1 MNGENLNLENE
12 ENQINNNNELYQ
24 LSNNIQDN
32 YINNKED
39 EDHEGFEEEQE
50 GFEEEIEGGIE
61 EGIEGVEEGIE
72 GEEEGIEGGGEGI
85 EGGEEGIEGGEGIEG
100 EIEGE
105 VHGEVEGEFE
115 GEGEREEFHENKIN
129 DENNFQDLDMYNS
142 DNNNI
147 INYDENS
154 NKNDNNI
161 IENSSAFINSVYNS
175 NSIFSLRIK
184 PNLIRIINQIF
195 YDSDILSTIL
205 NYLNLIELSQ
215 FRSLNRRILFLV
227 HEYFKKRVKIE
238 IDYITKYQENNKEKV
253 DFFMKNIDSQIPLS
267 NKGWLDFDL
276 NSVANKLLI
285 LDRNLLTKLR
295 AIKNI
300 GKNTDLIYAPF
311 CIIFGFNKVNNKEL
325 KKLSWKQIAN
335 KILNDSNIIIKIQ
348 NLDLENMIDSEM
360 LEAFVFLNLPELE
373 INNIKYFSSD
383 FAKLILWCQGVV
395 SYHILIHPYN
405 YRNDQGII
413 QPDSEVFLFANKM
426 QDMIDKFYH
435 FKRFLFS
442 LNIMKIPL
450 ADYVFNLQHNRDA
463 LILNNKIEIT
473 NSFFNNIDH
482 LLIGNI
488 LSYIP
493 YSQSYK
499 FMGVS
504 KKFYEGFKSNIDIVI
519 FNTIKEIYF
528 FRYQSYDKFI
538 NKIPVLYSHNIF
550 SKFFL
555 MLDDILNSNTRNN
568 NESGMPYYPFLNKEQ
583 ISNIKTL
590 KVKNMNVHKIAKIF
604 CLICNIKPI
613 KKINQKNGETMIN
626 YVEVLKSLAIKG
638 ELVKTLRN
646 VNKLYFNQKKIIQIN
661 EELKEYNNKQKL
673 IEIKNINHGIY
684 QLLVWE
690 LFVLQYLKVY
700 NIFDFVNINYIKNI
714 YEQQEIEGIKYYV
727 EIMDYL
733 KYHLKIKYHF
743 SSSSIYDNNYKISS
757 NFGFM
762 KYIEALINYLEEQN
776 MTFNSEYI
784 LRSSNSEWE
793 QIGDSYFESKDII
806 PFNSKP
812 VLYEKV
818 LLKIISNESDELLN
832 NNSSITNNI
841 NNNISDR
848 NGISNINLNN
858 LNKFNN
864 TPYGAKPMLNNDNKQ
879 NGSSSI
885 SFNDIPDDIIIKI
898 ILFYLDINNLPLFSL
913 INKKCMTCL
922 KIHIFIRVYFLNK
935 EKQYIEEQHKPQFDS
950 ITFKRNQFFEEF
962 EMSPPSKEHAFG
974 LMNLIT
980 TDDVLELKQ
989 CFRKYNKMYERVIIP
1004 FLCLLG
1010 EKPVTYVGVDG
1021 IKKVSYYE
1029 TAKNVL
1035 FKPDFIKRIRLLE
1048 LETIPYNIFKMVEQQ
1063 LKDDTFLPNN
1073 IKNLSPCFSK
1083 LILWVSGVIEFHKV
1097 IRKYSLSDYD
1107 YDILEQD
1114 EIAFCIEMDNII
1126 LLYYK
1131 LLRYMNKFCKE
1142 YENIAKSIMKEMNI

>member
-1 MNGENLNLENE
+1 MNGENLNFENE
-12 ENQINNNNELYQ
+12 DNQINNNELYQ
-24 LSNNIQDN
+24 FSNNIQ
-32 YINNKED
+32 ED
-39 EDHEGFEEEQE
+39 YLNDGEEEGEQE
-50 GFEEEIEGGIE
+50 GFEEEM
-61 EGIEGVEEGIE
+61 
-72 GEEEGIEGGGEGI
+72 
-85 EGGEEGIEGGEGIEG
+85 
-100 EIEGE
+100 
-105 VHGEVEGEFE
+105 
-115 GEGEREEFHENKIN
+115 EEFN
-129 DENNFQDLDMYNS
+129 DDKNNENNFQNQDMYNLDINNNYEESS
-142 DNNNI
+142 DKKNNNI
-147 INYDENS
+147 N
-154 NKNDNNI
+154 
-161 IENSSAFINSVYNS
+161 ENSSAYINSVYNS
-175 NSIFSLRIK
+175 NSLFSIRIK
-184 PNLIRIINQIF
+184 PNLIRLINQIF
-195 YDSDILSTIL
+195 YDSEILNPIL
-205 NYLNLIELSQ
+205 NYLSLIELSQ
-215 FRSLNRRILFLV
+215 FRSLNRNILFLV

-276 NSVANKLLI
+276 NSVSNKLLI

-295 AIKNI
+295 SIKNI

-373 INNIKYFSSD
+373 MNNIKYFSSD
-383 FAKLILWCQGVV
+383 FAKLITWCQGVV

-413 QPDSEVFLFANKM
+413 QPDSEVFIFANKM
-426 QDMIDKFYH
+426 QEMIDKFYH

-450 ADYVFNLQHNRDA
+450 ADYVFNLQHNRDTL
-463 LILNNKIEIT
+463 LINNKIEIN

-482 LLIGNI
+482 SIIGNI

-493 YSQSYK
+493 YNESNK
-499 FMGVS
+499 FMGIS
-504 KKFYEGFKSNIDIVI
+504 KKFYEGFKSSIDIVI
-519 FNTIKEIYF
+519 FNIIKEIYF
-528 FRYQSYDKFI
+528 FRYQAYDKFI
-538 NKIPVLYSHNIF
+538 NKMPVLYSHNIF

-568 NESGMPYYPFLNKEQ
+568 NEFGMTYYPFLSKEQ
-583 ISNIKTL
+583 LSNLKTL
-590 KVKNMNVHKIAKIF
+590 KVKNQNVNKIAKIF
-604 CLICNIKPI
+604 CLISNIKPI
-613 KKINQKNGETMIN
+613 KKINQKNGEIMLN
-626 YVEVLKSLAIKG
+626 YVEVIKSLAIKG
-638 ELVKTLRN
+638 ELCKILRN
-646 VNKLYFNQKKIIQIN
+646 INKLYFNQKKIIKIN
-661 EELKEYNNKQKL
+661 EELKEYYNKQKL
-673 IEIKNINHGIY
+673 AQIKNINHGIY
-684 QLLVWE
+684 QLLIWE
-690 LFVLQYLKVY
+690 LLVLQYLKVY
-700 NIFDFVNINYIKNI
+700 NIFDFLNINYIKNI
-714 YEQQEIEGIKYYV
+714 YEQEKIDGIKYNI

-743 SSSSIYDNNYKISS
+743 SSSLIYENNTKICP

-762 KYIEALINYLEEQN
+762 KYIETLINYLEEQN

-784 LRSSNSEWE
+784 LRSSNNEWE
-793 QIGDSYFESKDII
+793 QIGDSYFESKDLI

-812 VLYEKV
+812 VLFEKV
-818 LLKIISNESDELLN
+818 MIKIISCESDEFLN
-832 NNSSITNNI
+832 NNSLTANNTNNNFNEI
-841 NNNISDR
+841 NRNGMLNNN
-848 NGISNINLNN
+848 NLNLNN
-858 LNKFNN
+858 NNLNNFNFNN
-864 TPYGAKPMLNNDNKQ
+864 NPYDIKPMLNNNRVQ
-879 NGSSSI
+879 NNNNI
-885 SFNDIPDDIIIKI
+885 IAFNDIPDDIIIKI
-898 ILFYLDINNLPLFSL
+898 ILFYLDINNLPTFSL
-913 INKKCMTCL
+913 INKKCLSCI
-922 KIHIFIRVYFLNK
+922 KIHIFIRINFLNR
-935 EKQYIEEQHKPQFDS
+935 EKQFIEEQHKEQFDS

-962 EMSPPSKEHAFG
+962 EMSPPSKDHAFS

-989 CFRKYNKMYERVIIP
+989 CFRKYNKMYEKVIIP

-1010 EKPVTYVGVDG
+1010 EKPAIYIGSDG
-1021 IKKVSYYE
+1021 SKIISYYE

-1048 LETIPYNIFKMVEQQ
+1048 LETIPYNIFNMVEQQ
-1063 LKDDTFLPNN
+1063 LKDDTFLPKN

-1114 EIAFCIEMDNII
+1114 EIAFCMEMDNIF

-1131 LLRYMNKFCKE
+1131 LLRYANKYCKE
-1142 YENIAKSIMKEMNI
+1142 YENISKAIMKEMNIIV

>member
-1 MNGENLNLENE
+1 MNWENLNFENE
-12 ENQINNNNELYQ
+12 ENQINHNNELYQ

-39 EDHEGFEEEQE
+39 ENHEGFEEEQE
-50 GFEEEIEGGIE
+50 GFEEEIEGG
-61 EGIEGVEEGIE
+61 VEEGIE
-72 GEEEGIEGGGEGI
+72 GEEEGIEGEEEGI

-100 EIEGE
+100 EMEGE

-504 KKFYEGFKSNIDIVI
+504 KKFYEGFKSSIDIVI

-684 QLLVWE
+684 QLLAWE

-818 LLKIISNESDELLN
+818 LLKIISCESDELLN

>member
-1 MNGENLNLENE
+1 MNGENLNFENE

-39 EDHEGFEEEQE
+39 ENHEGFEEEQE
-50 GFEEEIEGGIE
+50 GFEEEIEGG
-61 EGIEGVEEGIE
+61 VEEGIE
-72 GEEEGIEGGGEGI
+72 GEEEGIEGEEEGI

-100 EIEGE
+100 EMEGE

-504 KKFYEGFKSNIDIVI
+504 KKFYEGFKSSIDIVI

-684 QLLVWE
+684 QLLAWE

-818 LLKIISNESDELLN
+818 LLKIISCESDELLN

>member
-1 MNGENLNLENE
+1 M
-12 ENQINNNNELYQ
+12 
-24 LSNNIQDN
+24 
-32 YINNKED
+32 
-39 EDHEGFEEEQE
+39 
-50 GFEEEIEGGIE
+50 
-61 EGIEGVEEGIE
+61 
-72 GEEEGIEGGGEGI
+72 
-85 EGGEEGIEGGEGIEG
+85 
-100 EIEGE
+100 EGE

-504 KKFYEGFKSNIDIVI
+504 KKFYEGFKSSIDIVI

-818 LLKIISNESDELLN
+818 LLKIISCESDELLN